1 MEAKNKENTIC
12 TVFSH
17 RMSQLLEANKK
28 SRKDVCRD
36 LDIKYTTFCDWING
50 RNIPKAPQIER
61 LCDYFGVEPAYFF
74 IETEPENASERFAT
88 RVSAYAKM
96 LQHKTLDEKEDTMS
110 KALEDMRNEVAERV
124 TERVEKETK
133 LDAIKSVMKTLGV
146 SVEKAMETLEIPK
159 AQWNTYIGLLDK

>member
-74 IETEPENASERFAT
+74 IETEPGNASERFAT
-88 RVSAYAKM
+88 RVSAYAKAFQQNEAVERDRMERAEIM
-96 LQHKTLDEKEDTMS
+96 LKDGALSLD
-110 KALEDMRNEVAERV
+110 RIAEY
-124 TERVEKETK
+124 TS
-133 LDAIKSVMKTLGV
+133 L
-146 SVEKAMETLEIPK
+146 P
-159 AQWNTYIGLLDK
+159 LDKVKELADLCKNHKEFI